1 MDKKY
6 IKYFIL
12 IITLFLILLMF
23 FLISK
28 LFITK
33 NDEVISTT
41 KVTSIVY
48 TSNTKNTTSV
58 NSSVITIVPTTIN
71 TSDNTIKSST
81 TINTSDNIIKSSK
94 TLMTKIT
101 KTTLNTSTT
110 TNANGI
116 NYTYGDFIFYTS
128 KRFYNS
134 DDRSILVYVRRI
146 DGSAFNYGIAY
157 RLYYEN
163 NGEWL
168 LVPHKGGNYTYNKV
182 LRIAN
187 VNSTT
192 NYAKGSITVNF
203 NSFDFEF
210 KSGNYKVELVNGSDY
225 STWGVVFFEII

>member
-12 IITLFLILLMF
+12 IITIFLILLMF

-48 TSNTKNTTSV
+48 TSNTKNITSV

-81 TINTSDNIIKSSK
+81 TLT
-94 TLMTKIT
+94 TKIT

-168 LVPHKGGNYTYNKV
+168 LVPHKGGSYTYNKV

-187 VNSTT
+187 VNSAT

-225 STWGVVFFEII
+225 STWGEVFFEII